1 MHGIQRLTKQINR
14 IRNYRAVKSGSPF
27 SFVTEIS
34 HKFQGLFYCLFCYI
48 VVKLTEDIMSGF
60 LLAFIQKGKKMDKKF
75 TFQGHT
81 FDDEKQLIA
90 AKKEAEAVEYL
101 RSKTDFGNMNNLRK
115 LYDRILDRDMME
127 TVIGI
132 DFLKEIRETLIS
144 SGMFK
149 EDQIRPVP
157 LLPEVK
163 KLKKRQETQKRS
175 RERTLLERSERQN
188 TILKTVCF
196 FLVVIVIAMF
206 VIVLTGTRSPLAV
219 RYEEQILNK
228 YASWAEELQ
237 EKEYYLREYVR
248 KLEAQGIEVPGW
260 ETEPDAGS
268 ETEGE

>member
-1 MHGIQRLTKQINR
+1 M
-14 IRNYRAVKSGSPF
+14 
-27 SFVTEIS
+27 E
-34 HKFQGLFYCLFCYI
+34 
-48 VVKLTEDIMSGF
+48 
-60 LLAFIQKGKKMDKKF
+60 KKF

-101 RSKTDFGNMNNLRK
+101 RSKTDFSNMNTLRK

-127 TVIGI
+127 TVVGI
-132 DFLKEIRETLIS
+132 DFLKEIRETLIG

-149 EDQIRPVP
+149 DDQIRPVP

-163 KLKKRQETQKRS
+163 KLKKRKENQKRS
-175 RERTLLERSERQN
+175 RERTVLERSERQN

-206 VIVLTGTRSPLAV
+206 VIVLTGTRSPLAIK
-219 RYEEQILNK
+219 YEEQILNK

-237 EKEYYLREYVR
+237 EKEEYLRDYVR

-260 ETEPDAGS
+260 EKEASSGEESQTER
-268 ETEGE
+268 E

>member
-1 MHGIQRLTKQINR
+1 M
-14 IRNYRAVKSGSPF
+14 
-27 SFVTEIS
+27 E
-34 HKFQGLFYCLFCYI
+34 
-48 VVKLTEDIMSGF
+48 
-60 LLAFIQKGKKMDKKF
+60 KKF

-127 TVIGI
+127 TVVGI
-132 DFLKEIRETLIS
+132 DFLKEIRETLVN

-163 KLKKRQETQKRS
+163 KLKKRKEDQKRS

-196 FLVVIVIAMF
+196 FLAVTVIAMF
-206 VIVLTGTRSPLAV
+206 VIVLNGTRSPLAIK
-219 RYEEQILNK
+219 YEEQILNK
-228 YASWAEELQ
+228 YASWAEELK
-237 EKEYYLREYVR
+237 EKEEYLREYVR
-248 KLEAQGIEVPGW
+248 KLEEQGIEVPGW
-260 ETEPDAGS
+260 EAEASSEEESDA
-268 ETEGE
+268 ERE